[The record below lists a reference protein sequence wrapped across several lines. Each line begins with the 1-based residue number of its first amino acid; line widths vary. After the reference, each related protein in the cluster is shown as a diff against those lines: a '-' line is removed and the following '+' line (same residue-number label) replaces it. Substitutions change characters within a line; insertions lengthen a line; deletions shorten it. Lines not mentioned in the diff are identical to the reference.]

1 MARMERMYGKGWN
14 GDATG
19 RRDCVRLEMEGHV
32 LIRILLQ
39 LPPTPAPRGAMMAPV
54 ATVAPAARFT
64 SRTGFAKHTDIK
76 QSPVTPTLVA
86 VVAAAV
92 EAVVLTATAPLGPPA
107 MTVTATLALGEFAC
121 IKYKTSPFH

>member
-1 MARMERMYGKGWN
+1 
-14 GDATG
+14 
-19 RRDCVRLEMEGHV
+19 
-32 LIRILLQ
+32 
-39 LPPTPAPRGAMMAPV
+39 MAPV
-54 ATVAPAARFT
+54 ATVAPAVRFT

-107 MTVTATLALGEFAC
+107 MTVTATPALGEFEG
-121 IKYKTSPFH
+121 IRHTTKQVH